1 MSRLSANG
9 RKLTSRLAREDLPD
23 AGGPFNK
30 ISTAPT
36 ETSLRTRSVPMIQW
50 ALQIDGRVERFAPL
64 LIGTYDRRGP
74 LKITHLV
81 SAGGGPSKGPALAR
95 RRGNGNRGRASKPL
109 PRPVGRLHV
118 AEVV

>member
-1 MSRLSANG
+1 V
-9 RKLTSRLAREDLPD
+9 DLPD

-64 LIGTYDRRGP
+64 EYGTYALRYQRRNVLAESERPGP
-74 LKITHLV
+74 AV
-81 SAGGGPSKGPALAR
+81 SAGRGHAWHRLTSPSLRPGKLRFGLMLHFVGSAKTF
-95 RRGNGNRGRASKPL
+95 RAVL
-109 PRPVGRLHV
+109 P
-118 AEVV
+118 